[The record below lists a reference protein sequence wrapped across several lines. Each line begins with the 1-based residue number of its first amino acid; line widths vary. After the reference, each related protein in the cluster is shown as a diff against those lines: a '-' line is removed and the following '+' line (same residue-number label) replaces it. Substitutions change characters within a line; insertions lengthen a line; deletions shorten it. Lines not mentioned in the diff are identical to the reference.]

1 MIQSMTGFG
10 VGASHQGPRRADV
23 TMRTLNHRYLS
34 LRLRSLA
41 DRPFLQA
48 RVEETLRQAFSRGE
62 VDVWVMLDLGGADD
76 RSALFDQARIGRYL
90 EELRR
95 LSRTFDLAAP
105 ALGDLARL
113 GVLEPAPLPEEDL
126 WGLIEP
132 ALAQAISATQS
143 ARATEGALLCGEL
156 TEILGNLAC
165 LAGRIQERVPEL
177 RLALRDRLF
186 ERIAALELDVD
197 PTRLETEVAL
207 LADRSDVEEEITRLG
222 AHLARAQSLLERDGP
237 VGKELDFL
245 SQELLREVNT
255 LGAKARDL
263 EVGSLVLDMKVA
275 IEQFKEQV
283 QNVE

>member
-1 MIQSMTGFG
+1 MTQSMTGFG
-10 VGASHQGPRRADV
+10 VGVSQQGARRVDV

-48 RVEETLRQAFSRGE
+48 RVDEMIRQTFSRGE
-62 VDVWVMLDLGGADD
+62 IDVWVTLDLGGADE
-76 RSALFDQARIGRYL
+76 RSALFDEARVGRYT

-95 LSRTFDLAAP
+95 LSQTFDLASP
-105 ALGDLARL
+105 TLGDLARL

-132 ALAQAISATQS
+132 ALLEAIRATRS

-156 TEILGNLAC
+156 QAILENLAC
-165 LAGRIQERVPEL
+165 LAGRIRERVPEL
-177 RLALRDRLF
+177 RAALRDRLL
-186 ERIAALELDVD
+186 ERIAALELDLD

-207 LADRSDVEEEITRLG
+207 LADRADVEEEVTRLG
-222 AHLARAQSLLERDGP
+222 AHLARARSLLGRDGP

-245 SQELLREVNT
+245 SQELLRETNT

-275 IEQFKEQV
+275 IERFKEQV